1 MNHHMD
7 QRTNSDHAS
16 MACLA
21 AARLKLGAPFPNL
34 QNSIHWKTY
43 YSDIVLQL
51 DAENPFHVWL

>member
-1 MNHHMD
+1 
-7 QRTNSDHAS
+7 
-16 MACLA
+16 MACLG

-34 QNSIHWKTY
+34 QNSINWKTY